1 MSTAAYRIVQEAL
14 TNVTRH
20 AQASDVLI
28 ELEIKQAAL
37 HVCVTDN
44 GRGIPSDRLE
54 HSKSLGIL
62 GMRER
67 SRELGGTVEIH
78 SPEGKGTRVEATL
91 PLASTEFQDTPDPQP
106 TLVH

>member
-1 MSTAAYRIVQEAL
+1 MSINVNVRYVVKRISL
-14 TNVTRH
+14 FLIT
-20 AQASDVLI
+20 SI

-44 GRGIPSDRLE
+44 GRGIPADRLE

-91 PLASTEFQDTPDPQP
+91 PLASTAFQDTPDPQP